1 MEGEFQIVLSFNQFK
16 KEKKYDKNNDQIDTF
31 NNHLPIRIRTA
42 REF

>member
-1 MEGEFQIVLSFNQFK
+1 MEGEFQIVLTNLK
-16 KEKKYDKNNDQIDTF
+16 KKKKYDKNNDQIDTF